1 MTLNIIEQT
10 NIQLIK
16 SEEAVPQKDRINSER
31 FKNLPP
37 REVTAEDFPG
47 GLADDGRGPE
57 IIDGE
62 EVWVVENEEQ
72 LIANLRPNRTVYIP
86 DNVHLNLSRIL
97 ENDIHFKNR
106 PGRRWAAD
114 ATAIISKE
122 PLVVSEDV
130 FDGRQLTL
138 VNFSGLTIKGGKNA
152 SIEVDPRYSFCF
164 NFVNCDH
171 CQLINLIIGHT
182 EGGNCSGGV
191 IGVRGGQHNVVKDC
205 DLYGCGTYGLEL
217 IETSDFGLMDSNIH
231 DCTYGIMEMR
241 SCMAIRFDRN
251 DFFSNREFTL
261 IEATGCE
268 GVSFQDCR
276 FYANDGDAPLFGL
289 DNTFYM
295 AGCMIYHPTE
305 NLGTIDMADQSG
317 AKNWFSPNPLDVNI
331 QSRGT
336 GPK

>member
-1 MTLNIIEQT
+1 MACQRGDHCRGL
-10 NIQLIK
+10 
-16 SEEAVPQKDRINSER
+16 
-31 FKNLPP
+31 
-37 REVTAEDFPG
+37 PG

-62 EVWVVENEEQ
+62 EVYVVENEEQ

-97 ENDIHFKNR
+97 ENDVHFKNR
-106 PGRRWAAD
+106 PGRRWSSD

-122 PLVVSEDV
+122 
-130 FDGRQLTL
+130 
-138 VNFSGLTIKGGKNA
+138 
-152 SIEVDPRYSFCF
+152 
-164 NFVNCDH
+164 
-171 CQLINLIIGHT
+171 
-182 EGGNCSGGV
+182 
-191 IGVRGGQHNVVKDC
+191 
-205 DLYGCGTYGLEL
+205 
-217 IETSDFGLMDSNIH
+217 
-231 DCTYGIMEMR
+231 
-241 SCMAIRFDRN
+241 
-251 DFFSNREFTL
+251 
-261 IEATGCE
+261 
-268 GVSFQDCR
+268 
-276 FYANDGDAPLFGL
+276 PLFGL